1 MLTEFNSSG
10 SFESVF
16 KEKPTSKIE
25 ELSNQSF
32 SLSLIIELNK
42 GNDLGVALSNIIRY
56 DYEEYCSRLKN
67 VFRTSCFATTPY
79 SQLMWGGSYADCHRG
94 FCVEYTVLPED
105 NNYKEIYQN
114 LFPMIYCKTRPSM
127 AEKII
132 KLQDKKI
139 TEDGLW
145 DIYSH
150 GALRKSIDWAFQNEW
165 RLLLPLQSNDISDYN
180 IKFFPITKVF
190 LGNRMSPKKRA
201 EIIEIC
207 KEHSIPYIGVMRN
220 PNIFEMQDCGILC
233 EDCPNFKNG
242 LTQGN
247 NKS

>member
-1 MLTEFNSSG
+1 M
-10 SFESVF
+10 F

-145 DIYSH
+145 CD
-150 GALRKSIDWAFQNEW
+150 GTRK
-165 RLLLPLQSNDISDYN
+165 
-180 IKFFPITKVF
+180 T
-190 LGNRMSPKKRA
+190 
-201 EIIEIC
+201 
-207 KEHSIPYIGVMRN
+207 
-220 PNIFEMQDCGILC
+220 
-233 EDCPNFKNG
+233 
-242 LTQGN
+242 
-247 NKS
+247 